1 MRKKLAYAS
10 VVIGFILIVLNAVE
24 YIGGFFW
31 AITADWNE
39 HGCWHS
45 ALFMVGTFLT
55 NKKNS

>member
-24 YIGGFFW
+24 YIGGFFGLSLQ
-31 AITADWNE
+31 IGTSMVV
-39 HGCWHS
+39 GIV
-45 ALFMVGTFLT
+45 LFMVGMFLA

>member
-31 AITADWNE
+31 GLSLQIGTSMVV
-39 HGCWHS
+39 GI
-45 ALFMVGTFLT
+45 ALFMVGMFLT